1 MKTGPYSVRLPKD
14 SLNTEKKCNWCHKEF
29 VEDRAKVAEQKPYC
43 PICQKSCVRECLRC
57 QKPYPH
63 LRLFN
68 KSEKKCDSCMA
79 TVENSK
85 HSKKR
90 FQEMVRQEMEE
101 EDMGSSGGSS
111 PEYGSED
118 EEQKPVEQKVSTTNA
133 TEDKPSREQVQ
144 IEQQKKMDELM
155 RALTE
160 HQRGSKKRAV
170 EGKPKRK
177 YAKRETKGQEKLYDI
192 ELDFL
197 KAFLELKK
205 IDRGSSVKPPFNT
218 ALSIH
223 LLN

>member
-14 SLNTEKKCNWCHKEF
+14 SLLNTEKKCNWCYKEF
-29 VEDRAKVAEQKPYC
+29 VEDRLEQKPYC
-43 PICQKSCVRECLRC
+43 PICQKDCVRECLRC

-68 KSEKKCDSCMA
+68 RSEKKCDSCM
-79 TVENSK
+79 TTLENSK

-90 FQEMVRQEMEE
+90 FQEMVRQELEE
-101 EDMGSSGGSS
+101 EDIGSSGRSS

-118 EEQKPVEQKVSTTNA
+118 EEQKVPEQKVAANA
-133 TEDKPSREQVQ
+133 GEDKPSREQVQ
-144 IEQQKKMDELM
+144 MEQQKKMEDLM

-160 HQRGSKKRAV
+160 HQRSNKKRAV

-177 YAKRETKGQEKLYDI
+177 YAKRESKGQEKLYKTGL
-192 ELDFL
+192 EFL
-197 KAFLELKK
+197 KTFLELKK
-205 IDRGSSVKPPFNT
+205 IEHGGSGKPPFNT
-218 ALSIH
+218 ALSVH